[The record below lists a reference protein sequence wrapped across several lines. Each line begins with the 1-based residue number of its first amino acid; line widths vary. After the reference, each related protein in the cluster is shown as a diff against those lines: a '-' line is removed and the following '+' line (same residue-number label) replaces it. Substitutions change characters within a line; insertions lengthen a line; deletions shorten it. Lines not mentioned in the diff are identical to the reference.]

1 MNSNLQHFSQHIKQQ
16 LNKLYS
22 PSEISFL
29 TRIILEEVTNKIT
42 NLSDAELRKAE
53 DIVWRLKNSEPIQY
67 ILGKTEFYGLTFMLN
82 QEVLIPRPETEELV
96 EWIISDFNYEYSTIL
111 DVGTGSGCIS
121 VALAK
126 NIPNSYVY
134 AWDISK
140 PALKVATKNAALNSV
155 DIHFSNLDVLSDE
168 DLKTH
173 YDSVLKYDIIVS
185 NPPYVR
191 EVEKQEMDKNVLEFE
206 PHIALF
212 VPDDNPLL
220 FYKRIADV
228 SLKLLKGG
236 GKLFFELN
244 AIFANEIA
252 DDLNN
257 RGFINIEIKKDIS
270 GKNRM
275 IKAEAPHNSPVPPS
289 DSPYR

>member
-1 MNSNLQHFSQHIKQQ
+1 
-16 LNKLYS
+16 
-22 PSEISFL
+22 
-29 TRIILEEVTNKIT
+29 
-42 NLSDAELRKAE
+42 
-53 DIVWRLKNSEPIQY
+53 
-67 ILGKTEFYGLTFMLN
+67 
-82 QEVLIPRPETEELV
+82 
-96 EWIISDFNYEYSTIL
+96 
-111 DVGTGSGCIS
+111 
-121 VALAK
+121 
-126 NIPNSYVY
+126 
-134 AWDISK
+134 
-140 PALKVATKNAALNSV
+140 
-155 DIHFSNLDVLSDE
+155 
-168 DLKTH
+168 
-173 YDSVLKYDIIVS
+173 
-185 NPPYVR
+185 
-191 EVEKQEMDKNVLEFE
+191 MDKNVLEFE